1 MKYFRVMMSS
11 TNFCGFDA
19 EQVFAA
25 ESEEALYDLPEYIAM
40 FDEEQ
45 DLIDGHMDE
54 DDYEEDEDAN
64 HVSVDVEEISEDAY
78 IAESY

>member
-1 MKYFRVMMSS
+1 MSS
-11 TNFCGFDA
+11 TNFCGFDTM
-19 EQVFAA
+19 EVFAA
-25 ESEEALYDLPEYIAM
+25 ESEEALYESAEYNRM

-54 DDYEEDEDAN
+54 SDYEEDEDAN
-64 HVSVDVEEISEDAY
+64 HVSVDVEEISEEAY